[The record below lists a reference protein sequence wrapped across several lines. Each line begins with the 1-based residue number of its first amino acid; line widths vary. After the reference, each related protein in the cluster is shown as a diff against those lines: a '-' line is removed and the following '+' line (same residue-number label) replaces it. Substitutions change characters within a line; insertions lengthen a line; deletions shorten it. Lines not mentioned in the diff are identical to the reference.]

1 MKDAYFF
8 PHYIGARND
17 NKIMRLRLK
26 YGMEGYGIYFALLEV
41 LREQSDHVYP
51 LTDLDILS
59 ADIRVEQNIV
69 ESIIKD
75 FALFKIDKTNFWSP
89 KLQEYLQPYY
99 DRKKHASNA
108 GKKSARI
115 RNNEQPFNT
124 GSTTVQQP
132 FNTGSTINKVINKES
147 NKRRAEFFSF
157 FLLDLAKKP
166 EDIFYTGTDFNKRKI
181 AMWKMFE
188 PLGYTIEQCK
198 AYYERLHDRSW
209 TNKDGDP
216 YTVKM
221 LVDEV
226 LYYHKRGWLKTGA
239 DDESDSE

>member
-1 MKDAYFF
+1 MDYF
-8 PHYIGARND
+8 N
-17 NKIMRLRLK
+17 IMRNFWDYCFENPDKIRPIHIAVYCFAVEHCNRLGWK
-26 YGMEGYGIYFALLEV
+26 ERFGFPTMMVCEAIGIKSVTTYSKALDELEKMKLIKVVEKSKNQWSANVIALSIFDKANNKALDKARGKHVSKHMESTPIGTV
-41 LREQSDHVYP
+41 
-51 LTDLDILS
+51 
-59 ADIRVEQNIV
+59 
-69 ESIIKD
+69 SIIRPNTSKQKD
-75 FALFKIDKTNFWSP
+75 
-89 KLQEYLQPYY
+89 
-99 DRKKHASNA
+99 
-108 GKKSARI
+108 
-115 RNNEQPFNT
+115 
-124 GSTTVQQP
+124 
-132 FNTGSTINKVINKES
+132 
-147 NKRRAEFFSF
+147 KRQEFFSF
-157 FLLDLAKKP
+157 FLSELAKKP

-226 LYYHKRGWLKTGA
+226 LYYHKRGWLNTGA